1 MTEPSI
7 RPPNVPPGARVVD
20 AELFRL
26 LLDFELQKARRL
38 RYCLSVVDLKSEIRA
53 QTGTAGESFAQIVA
67 RRIRSTDVATERARD
82 VVSLLLIDADLTT
95 LPTILRRVIAD
106 FEALSW
112 SAGVASY
119 PKSGNNPDELIEQA
133 SAMLTQPGANGG
145 REISPPP

>member
-38 RYCLSVVDLKSEIRA
+38 RYCLSVVDLKSEISA

-119 PKSGNNPDELIEQA
+119 PKSGNNCAE
-133 SAMLTQPGANGG
+133 
-145 REISPPP
+145 